1 MSELDDLIQRIRER
15 SLHQSGVVCMS
26 REVPSSKHSGD
37 MPAVITAASLVC
49 VNADQLIAQYYQ
61 WILHRAADSLGLAA
75 YEQELAAGLPAWG
88 IAFNLRYSAEGRQV
102 ALPVQGLYWA
112 RIFWLAAKVTRPMK
126 VGVHRLFW
134 WGLRVLSDR
143 AQVRAQQALLMPVT
157 LTQNVMRDLQALQE
171 RLYHLTQRYEH
182 TAVDLQTA
190 SQELARS
197 HEDLQ
202 IAHQL
207 LQAKQHQH
215 LLQVDA
221 SAAPA
226 PVSLPVDL
234 QAAIDAYY
242 LAFEDAHRG
251 PSEEIQAGLNDYEQ
265 IVQEMPVGDHP
276 ALDLGCG
283 RGEWLLWLQER
294 GIAAQ
299 GVDGNPVMVQ
309 HCLAR
314 GLAVQHV
321 DLLQHLQSLP
331 KHSVR
336 LVSSFHVIEHLPFEV
351 LFLMMREIHR
361 VLVPGGLMILETPN
375 PENILVGSH
384 TFHHDFS
391 HRAPITPTSIE
402 FLAQYHGFVGTQ
414 ILRRNPYPVTAR
426 VIGSD
431 PLTER
436 VNGHLC
442 GPQDFALIARTP
454 VRG

>member
-15 SLHQSGVVCMS
+15 SLHQSEAKSLVHDVAP
-26 REVPSSKHSGD
+26 RNHSVEL
-37 MPAVITAASLVC
+37 PATITATGLGS
-49 VNADQLIAQYYQ
+49 VNAQDVIAQYYQ
-61 WILHRAADSLGLAA
+61 WILRRPVDPFGFTN
-75 YEQELAAGLPAWG
+75 YQEELRAGLPPWG

-102 ALPVQGLYWA
+102 ALPVHGLYWA
-112 RIFWLAAKVTRPMK
+112 RLLWLGARLTRPMK

-134 WGLRVLSDR
+134 WGLRIVSER

-157 LTQNVMRDLQALQE
+157 LTQNVMRDVQALQE

-182 TAVDLQTA
+182 TAVALQTA

-221 SAAPA
+221 SAVPA

-251 PSEEIQAGLNDYEQ
+251 PSAEIQTGLNDYEQ
-265 IVQEMPVGDHP
+265 IVQEMPVGDLP

-294 GIAAQ
+294 GIAAS

-309 HCLAR
+309 HCQAR
-314 GLAVQHV
+314 GLTVHHA

-331 KHSVR
+331 DRSVR